1 MLSFRIK
8 YTDNVVQTTVEET
21 RRYVRRLWW
30 LNLIRGIV
38 ALMVGILILAWPEV
52 GGRFFVNFLAVFWLV
67 SGVMILQWGFTM
79 HQRRGLW
86 LVAGIVGTVVGV
98 ALLLRYFYQRY
109 FDPSQ
114 AVRILG
120 ALALFVGLINIFGGF
135 RTPDMTREEGIG
147 RVILGVFEVG
157 LGLLLII
164 IDALGPVSKLL
175 AGGWAFIGGIMLILQ
190 AVQMRR
196 VSKVKSLS

>member
-1 MLSFRIK
+1 M
-8 YTDNVVQTTVEET
+8 Q
-21 RRYVRRLWW
+21 RLWW

-38 ALMVGILILAWPEV
+38 ALLVGVLILAWPDV

-67 SGVMILQWGFTM
+67 SGVMVLQWGFTM
-79 HQRRGLW
+79 HQKRGLW
-86 LVAGIVGTVVGV
+86 LVAGIVGIVVGA

-109 FDPSQ
+109 FDPAQ

-135 RTPDMTREEGIG
+135 RTPNTTREEGIG
-147 RVILGVFEVG
+147 RVILGAFEVG
-157 LGLLLII
+157 LGVLLIT

-175 AGGWAFIGGIMLILQ
+175 AGGWAFVGGILLILQ
-190 AVQMRR
+190 AVQIRR
-196 VSKVKSLS
+196 ASKVKPAS

>member
-1 MLSFRIK
+1 VLSFHIE
-8 YTDNVVQTTVEET
+8 YTDDVVQTTVEET

-52 GGRFFVNFLAVFWLV
+52 GGKFFVNFLAVFWLV

-135 RTPDMTREEGIG
+135 RTPDMTREEGIS

>member
-1 MLSFRIK
+1 MQRF
-8 YTDNVVQTTVEET
+8 
-21 RRYVRRLWW
+21 WF

-38 ALMVGILILAWPEV
+38 ALIVGVLILAWPDV
-52 GGRFFVNFLAVFWLV
+52 GGKLFVNFLAVFWLV
-67 SGVMILQWGFTM
+67 SGVMILQWGVTM

-109 FDPSQ
+109 LDPAN

-120 ALALFVGLINIFGGF
+120 ALALFVGLINVFGGF
-135 RTPDMTREEGIG
+135 RTPNMAREESTG
-147 RVILGVFEVG
+147 RVILGGFEVG
-157 LGLLLII
+157 LGVLLII

-175 AGGWAFIGGIMLILQ
+175 AGGWAFVGGIVLILQ

-196 VSKVKSLS
+196 AEKVKPAS

>member
-1 MLSFRIK
+1 
-8 YTDNVVQTTVEET
+8 
-21 RRYVRRLWW
+21 

-38 ALMVGILILAWPEV
+38 ALLVGILIFGWPDV

-67 SGVMILQWGFTM
+67 SGVMILQWGFAV

-86 LVAGIVGTVVGV
+86 LVAGMAGTVIGV
-98 ALLLRYFYQRY
+98 ALLLRSIYQRY
-109 FDPSQ
+109 LDPAQ

-135 RTPDMTREEGIG
+135 RTPDMTREEGTG

-157 LGLLLII
+157 LGMLLLV
-164 IDALGPVSKLL
+164 IDALGPLSKLL
-175 AGGWAFIGGIMLILQ
+175 AGGWAFIGGTILILQ

-196 VSKVKSLS
+196 LSKVKSLS